1 MDFAKLMA
9 RVKAILITPKTEWP
23 VIAAEPETVAG
34 LYKNYILILAAI
46 PAVFGFINGSIIGFS
61 LFGITARTPMVSG
74 IIGMLVTYGLT
85 LVIVYVLA
93 LIIDALAPNFDG
105 EKNQIQALKTAAYT
119 YTASWVAGI
128 AVIVPWIGWL
138 VVWAGAIYGI
148 YLLYL
153 GLPRTMRCPEDK
165 SVLYT
170 VVIVVIGF
178 VLSIVLGIVVGAIT
192 AVGAATGA
200 INLGNSSSSVTIDSD
215 GALGKLAALGQQME
229 AQSKKMEAAQKSGDT
244 EAQADAAAAMV
255 GSLLGGGDQVEA
267 LAPDALK
274 PFMPERL
281 GSFKRTS
288 ISVERNGVMGVQV
301 STGHASYQD
310 ADNNQI
316 NLEITDMGGAK
327 GIMALAGFANVE
339 SERQTETGYEKTYK
353 QDGRLV
359 SERWDNNS
367 RNGEFSIVLGDRFSV
382 KVSGYGSGLDINML
396 KAALGSLDLAGLE
409 SLKNQGVKQ
418 G

>member
-1 MDFAKLMA
+1 
-9 RVKAILITPKTEWP
+9 
-23 VIAAEPETVAG
+23 
-34 LYKNYILILAAI
+34 
-46 PAVFGFINGSIIGFS
+46 
-61 LFGITARTPMVSG
+61 
-74 IIGMLVTYGLT
+74 
-85 LVIVYVLA
+85 
-93 LIIDALAPNFDG
+93 
-105 EKNQIQALKTAAYT
+105 
-119 YTASWVAGI
+119 
-128 AVIVPWIGWL
+128 
-138 VVWAGAIYGI
+138 
-148 YLLYL
+148 
-153 GLPRTMRCPEDK
+153 
-165 SVLYT
+165 
-170 VVIVVIGF
+170 
-178 VLSIVLGIVVGAIT
+178 
-192 AVGAATGA
+192 
-200 INLGNSSSSVTIDSD
+200 
-215 GALGKLAALGQQME
+215 
-229 AQSKKMEAAQKSGDT
+229 
-244 EAQADAAAAMV
+244 
-255 GSLLGGGDQVEA
+255 
-267 LAPDALK
+267 
-274 PFMPERL
+274 
-281 GSFKRTS
+281 
-288 ISVERNGVMGVQV
+288 MGVQV

>member
-1 MDFAKLMA
+1 M
-9 RVKAILITPKTEWP
+9 
-23 VIAAEPETVAG
+23 
-34 LYKNYILILAAI
+34 
-46 PAVFGFINGSIIGFS
+46 
-61 LFGITARTPMVSG
+61 
-74 IIGMLVTYGLT
+74 
-85 LVIVYVLA
+85 LA

-281 GSFKRTS
+281 GNFKRTS
-288 ISVERNGVMGVQV
+288 ISVERNGAMGVQV